1 MKKLLFEIGTEEL
14 PANYMPNILKD
25 LKALALKKLQ
35 DARVPFADVTV
46 MGTPRR
52 LAVLVSGVEETQ
64 ADSTEEFK
72 GPAVSIAYK
81 DGEPTKA
88 AQGFARGK
96 GVDVKDL
103 VVRDNYIYAV
113 KHIQGRATAELLP
126 NVLQEILTNI
136 PFPNHMRWADF
147 DFRFLRPIHWLVA
160 LFGTEVVPV
169 SITDINSDRYTM
181 GHRFLSNRKIE
192 IPVADA
198 YEKVLEDNYVIA
210 DQDKRREMIRQQI
223 TELAREE
230 GGEIEIAADLL
241 EEVNYLVEYP
251 TPLCGKFE
259 EKYLALP
266 EAAIITPMR
275 DHQRYFPV
283 RGKDGKLLN
292 KFIAV
297 RNGGKAFLEN
307 VTHGNERV
315 LRARLSD
322 AEFFFNEDRK
332 QKLEAYEEK
341 IKTVVFQEGLGNMYD
356 KSQRLMQLVEMIH
369 FGQQSRVPLD
379 DLKRAARLCKCDL
392 VTGMVTEFTE
402 LQGVMGREYARL
414 DGEKADICEGIF
426 EQYLP
431 RFAGDI
437 LPKTEIGQIL
447 SIADKVDNIVATFS
461 RGKAPTGSQ
470 DPFAL
475 RRQALGI
482 INILMD
488 SRKHM
493 DMAKLV
499 GASILLLKVPVEKI
513 KELGKQI
520 IDFIKLRFRNLLLEQ
535 KIRYDVIDAV
545 LADERNNDL
554 YDLYL
559 RAQALNEYVNGAKAA
574 DMIQAATR
582 VNNLSSKAETV
593 VPVNESLFKEEAE
606 KELYAV
612 VKKLDTEI
620 IPLTVRYDYAGAL
633 NILSEL
639 NAPVNKFFD
648 DVMVMDKDEAV
659 KNNRLSLLCLV
670 KDLVN
675 CVGDLSKLVM

>member
-14 PANYMPNILKD
+14 PANYI
-25 LKALALKKLQ
+25 
-35 DARVPFADVTV
+35 ADVTV
-46 MGTPRR
+46 LGTPRR

-72 GPAVSIAYK
+72 GPAVNIAFK

-103 VVRDNYIYAV
+103 VVKDNYIYAV

-126 NVLQEILTNI
+126 HVLQEILTNI

-160 LFGTEVVPV
+160 LFGTEIVPV
-169 SITDINSDRYTM
+169 SITDIQSDRYTM
-181 GHRFLSNRKIE
+181 GHRFLSNKKIE
-192 IPVADA
+192 IPVADD
-198 YEKVLEDNYVIA
+198 YEKILEENFVIA

-356 KSQRLMQLVEMIH
+356 KSQRLEKLSGEAC
-369 FGQQSRVPLD
+369 GD
-379 DLKRAARLCKCDL
+379 DSFRTAEPCAAGRSEARDQ
-392 VTGMVTEFTE
+392 TEQVRPGYRHGYGIYRTA
-402 LQGVMGREYARL
+402 GRH
-414 DGEKADICEGIF
+414 GPGIR
-426 EQYLP
+426 P
-431 RFAGDI
+431 SGRRKSGC
-437 LPKTEIGQIL
+437 
-447 SIADKVDNIVATFS
+447 
-461 RGKAPTGSQ
+461 
-470 DPFAL
+470 L
-475 RRQALGI
+475 RR
-482 INILMD
+482 
-488 SRKHM
+488 
-493 DMAKLV
+493 
-499 GASILLLKVPVEKI
+499 
-513 KELGKQI
+513 
-520 IDFIKLRFRNLLLEQ
+520 
-535 KIRYDVIDAV
+535 
-545 LADERNNDL
+545 
-554 YDLYL
+554 YL
-559 RAQALNEYVNGAKAA
+559 
-574 DMIQAATR
+574 
-582 VNNLSSKAETV
+582 
-593 VPVNESLFKEEAE
+593 
-606 KELYAV
+606 
-612 VKKLDTEI
+612 
-620 IPLTVRYDYAGAL
+620 
-633 NILSEL
+633 
-639 NAPVNKFFD
+639 
-648 DVMVMDKDEAV
+648 
-659 KNNRLSLLCLV
+659 
-670 KDLVN
+670 
-675 CVGDLSKLVM
+675 

>member
-1 MKKLLFEIGTEEL
+1 
-14 PANYMPNILKD
+14 
-25 LKALALKKLQ
+25 
-35 DARVPFADVTV
+35 
-46 MGTPRR
+46 
-52 LAVLVSGVEETQ
+52 
-64 ADSTEEFK
+64 
-72 GPAVSIAYK
+72 
-81 DGEPTKA
+81 
-88 AQGFARGK
+88 
-96 GVDVKDL
+96 
-103 VVRDNYIYAV
+103 
-113 KHIQGRATAELLP
+113 
-126 NVLQEILTNI
+126 
-136 PFPNHMRWADF
+136 
-147 DFRFLRPIHWLVA
+147 
-160 LFGTEVVPV
+160 
-169 SITDINSDRYTM
+169 
-181 GHRFLSNRKIE
+181 
-192 IPVADA
+192 
-198 YEKVLEDNYVIA
+198 
-210 DQDKRREMIRQQI
+210 
-223 TELAREE
+223 
-230 GGEIEIAADLL
+230 
-241 EEVNYLVEYP
+241 
-251 TPLCGKFE
+251 
-259 EKYLALP
+259 
-266 EAAIITPMR
+266 MR

-356 KSQRLMQLVEMIH
+356 KSQRLEKLVEMIH
-369 FGQQSRVPLD
+369 FGQQSRLPLA
-379 DLKRAARLCKCDL
+379 DLKRAAKLSKCDL

-414 DGEKADICEGIF
+414 DGEKADVCEGIF

-437 LPKTEIGQIL
+437 LPKTEIGRIL

-482 INILMD
+482 INILLD
-488 SRKHM
+488 SQKHM
-493 DMAKLV
+493 DMAKVV
-499 GASILLLKVPVEKI
+499 GASILLLKVPMEEV
-513 KELGKQI
+513 KELATQI
-520 IDFIKLRFRNLLLEQ
+520 IEFIRLRFRNLLLDQ

-545 LADERNNDL
+545 LAEERNNDL

-559 RAQALNEYVNGAKAA
+559 RAQALNEYVAGDKAA

-593 VPVNESLFKEEAE
+593 LPVNESLFKVEAE
-606 KELYAV
+606 KALYAV
-612 VKKLDTEI
+612 VRKLDTDM
-620 IPLTVRYDYAGAL
+620 IPLTVRFDYAKAL

-648 DVMVMDKDEAV
+648 DVMVMDKDEDV

>member
-25 LKALALKKLQ
+25 LKTLSLKKLQ

-46 MGTPRR
+46 LGTPRR

-72 GPAVSIAYK
+72 GPAVNIAFK

-103 VVRDNYIYAV
+103 VVKDNYIYAV
-113 KHIQGRATAELLP
+113 KHIQGRETAELLP
-126 NVLQEILTNI
+126 HVLQEILTNI

-160 LFGTEVVPV
+160 LFGTEIVPV
-169 SITDINSDRYTM
+169 SITDIRSDRYTM
-181 GHRFLSNRKIE
+181 GHRFLSNKKIE
-192 IPVADA
+192 IPVADD
-198 YEKVLEDNYVIA
+198 YEKILEENFVIA

-259 EKYLALP
+259 DKYLALP

-356 KSQRLMQLVEMIH
+356 KSQRLEKLVEMIH

-379 DLKRAARLCKCDL
+379 DLKRAARLSKCDL

-414 DGEKADICEGIF
+414 DGEKADVCEGIF

-437 LPKTEIGQIL
+437 LPKTEIGRIL

-482 INILMD
+482 INILLD
-488 SRKHM
+488 SQKHM
-493 DMAKLV
+493 DMAKVV
-499 GASILLLKVPVEKI
+499 GASILLLKVPMEDV
-513 KELGKQI
+513 KELATQI
-520 IDFIKLRFRNLLLEQ
+520 IEFIRLRFRNLLLDQ

-559 RAQALNEYVNGAKAA
+559 RAQALNEYVAGDKAA

-582 VNNLSSKAETV
+582 VNNLSSKAEV
-593 VPVNESLFKEEAE
+593 EVPINDGLFIEQAE
-606 KELYAV
+606 KDLYAV
-612 VKKLDTEI
+612 VKKLDTGM
-620 IPLTVRYDYAGAL
+620 IPLMVRCDYKGAL

-648 DVMVMDKDEAV
+648 DVMVMDKDEAI

-675 CVGDLSKLVM
+675 SVGDLSKLVM

>member
-25 LKALALKKLQ
+25 LKTLSLKKLQ

-46 MGTPRR
+46 LGTPRR

-72 GPAVSIAYK
+72 GPAVNIAFK

-103 VVRDNYIYAV
+103 VVKDNYIYAV
-113 KHIQGRATAELLP
+113 KHIQGRETAELLP
-126 NVLQEILTNI
+126 HVLQEILTNI

-160 LFGTEVVPV
+160 LFGTEIVPV
-169 SITDINSDRYTM
+169 SITDIQSDRYTM
-181 GHRFLSNRKIE
+181 GHRFLSNKKIE
-192 IPVADA
+192 IPVADD
-198 YEKVLEDNYVIA
+198 YEKILEENFVIA

-259 EKYLALP
+259 DKYLALP

-356 KSQRLMQLVEMIH
+356 KSQRLEKLVEMIH

-379 DLKRAARLCKCDL
+379 DLKRAARLSKCDL

-414 DGEKADICEGIF
+414 DGEKADVCEGIF

-437 LPKTEIGQIL
+437 LPKTEIGRIL

-482 INILMD
+482 INILLD
-488 SRKHM
+488 SQKHM
-493 DMAKLV
+493 DMAKVV
-499 GASILLLKVPVEKI
+499 GASILLLKVPMEDV
-513 KELGKQI
+513 KELATQI
-520 IDFIKLRFRNLLLEQ
+520 IEFIRLRFRNLLLDQ

-545 LADERNNDL
+545 LAEERNNDL

-559 RAQALNEYVNGAKAA
+559 RAQALNEYVAGDKAA

-582 VNNLSSKAETV
+582 VNNLSSKAEV
-593 VPVNESLFKEEAE
+593 EVPINDGLFIEQAE
-606 KELYAV
+606 KDLYAV
-612 VKKLDTEI
+612 VKKLDTGM
-620 IPLTVRYDYAGAL
+620 IPLMVRCDYKGAL

-648 DVMVMDKDEAV
+648 DVMVMDKDEAI

-675 CVGDLSKLVM
+675 SVGDLSKLVM

>member
-25 LKALALKKLQ
+25 LKELALKKLR
-35 DARVPFADVTV
+35 DARVPFTDVTV
-46 MGTPRR
+46 LGTPRR
-52 LAVLVSGVEETQ
+52 LAVLVDGVEETQ

-72 GPAVSIAYK
+72 GPAVNIAFK

-113 KHIQGRATAELLP
+113 KHTQGQPTAALLSH
-126 NVLQEILTNI
+126 VLQEILTNI

-147 DFRFLRPIHWLVA
+147 DFRFLRPLHWLVA
-160 LFGTEVVPV
+160 LFGSEIIPV
-169 SITDINSDRYTM
+169 SITDVTSDRFTM
-181 GHRFLSNRKIE
+181 GHRFLSNRKVE
-192 IPVADA
+192 IPAADD
-198 YEKVLEDNYVIA
+198 YEKVLEENFVIV

-230 GGEIEIAADLL
+230 GGEVEIAPDLL

-259 EKYLALP
+259 EKYLTLP

-332 QKLEAYEEK
+332 QKLADYEEK

-356 KSQRLMQLVEMIH
+356 KSQRLIQLVEMLH
-369 FGQQSRVPLD
+369 FGLQSRVPLD

-414 DGEKADICEGIF
+414 DGEKADVCEGIF
-426 EQYLP
+426 EHYLP
-431 RFAGDI
+431 RFAGDV
-437 LPKTEIGQIL
+437 LPQTEIGRIL
-447 SIADKVDNIVATFS
+447 GIADKVDNIVATFS

-482 INILMD
+482 INILLESKM
-488 SRKHM
+488 KM
-493 DMAKLV
+493 DMAKV
-499 GASILLLKVPVEKI
+499 TGAAILLLQVPMDKVKD
-513 KELGKQI
+513 LAKQI
-520 IDFIKLRFRNLLLEQ
+520 LDFIRLRFRNLLLDQ

-559 RAQALNEYVNGAKAA
+559 RAQALNEYVNGDKAA

-582 VNNLSSKAETV
+582 VNNLSSKAELDA
-593 VPVNESLFKEEAE
+593 PISEALFKEQAE
-606 KELYAV
+606 KDLYAV
-612 VKKLDTEI
+612 VQKLDKEI
-620 IPLTVRYDYAGAL
+620 IPLTVRCDYAGAL
-633 NILSEL
+633 DILSEL

-675 CVGDLSKLVM
+675 CVGDLSKIVM

>member
-25 LKALALKKLQ
+25 LKELARKKLQ
-35 DARVPFADVTV
+35 DARVPFTDVTV

-64 ADSTEEFK
+64 TDSVEEFK
-72 GPAVSIAYK
+72 GPAVNIAFK

-160 LFGTEVVPV
+160 LFGAEVIPV
-169 SITDINSDRYTM
+169 SVTDIHSDRYTM

-192 IPVADA
+192 IPVADD
-198 YEKVLEDNYVIA
+198 YEKILEENFVIV
-210 DQDKRREMIRQQI
+210 DHDKRREMIRQQI
-223 TELAREE
+223 TGLAREE

-259 EKYLALP
+259 EKYLVLP

-283 RGKDGKLLN
+283 RGKGCKLLN

-297 RNGGKAFLEN
+297 RNGGKAFLDN
-307 VTHGNERV
+307 VIHGNERV

-356 KSQRLMQLVEMIH
+356 KSQRLVKLVEMIH

-379 DLKRAARLCKCDL
+379 DLKRAAKLSKCDL

-402 LQGVMGREYARL
+402 LQGVMGREYALL

-437 LPKTEIGQIL
+437 LPKTELGQIL

-482 INILMD
+482 INILLE

-493 DMAKLV
+493 DMVKVV

-559 RAQALNEYVNGAKAA
+559 RAQALNEYVNGEKAA

>member
-14 PANYMPNILKD
+14 PANYI
-25 LKALALKKLQ
+25 
-35 DARVPFADVTV
+35 ADVTV
-46 MGTPRR
+46 LGTPRR

-72 GPAVSIAYK
+72 GPAVNIAFK

-103 VVRDNYIYAV
+103 VVKDNYIYAV

-126 NVLQEILTNI
+126 HVLQEILTNI

-160 LFGTEVVPV
+160 LFGTEIVPV
-169 SITDINSDRYTM
+169 SITDIQSDRYTM
-181 GHRFLSNRKIE
+181 GHRFLSNKKIE
-192 IPVADA
+192 IPVADD
-198 YEKVLEDNYVIA
+198 YEKILEENFVIA

-356 KSQRLMQLVEMIH
+356 KSQRLEKLVEMIH

-379 DLKRAARLCKCDL
+379 DLKRAARLSKCDL

-414 DGEKADICEGIF
+414 DGEKADVCEGIF

-437 LPKTEIGQIL
+437 LPKTEIGRIL

-482 INILMD
+482 INILLD
-488 SRKHM
+488 SQKHM
-493 DMAKLV
+493 DMAKVV
-499 GASILLLKVPVEKI
+499 GASILLLKVPMEDV
-513 KELGKQI
+513 KELATQI
-520 IDFIKLRFRNLLLEQ
+520 IEFIRLRFRNLLLEQ

-559 RAQALNEYVNGAKAA
+559 RAQALNEYVAGDKAA

-593 VPVNESLFKEEAE
+593 LPVNESLFKVEAE
-606 KELYAV
+606 KALYAV
-612 VKKLDTEI
+612 VRKLDTDM
-620 IPLTVRYDYAGAL
+620 IPLTVRCDYAKAL

-648 DVMVMDKDEAV
+648 DVMVMDKDEDV

-675 CVGDLSKLVM
+675 CVEFIWQYAYEEILYVKNTNT

>member
-46 MGTPRR
+46 LGTPRR
-52 LAVLVSGVEETQ
+52 LAVLVSGVQEPQ
-64 ADSTEEFK
+64 ADSTEEYK
-72 GPAVSIAYK
+72 GPAVNIAFK

-103 VVRDNYIYAV
+103 VVKDNYIYAV

-126 NVLQEILTNI
+126 HVLQEILTNI

-160 LFGTEVVPV
+160 LFGTEIVPV
-169 SITDINSDRYTM
+169 SITDIQSDRYTM
-181 GHRFLSNRKIE
+181 GHRFLSNKKIE
-192 IPVADA
+192 IPVADD
-198 YEKVLEDNYVIA
+198 YEKILEENFVIA

-251 TPLCGKFE
+251 TPLCGQFE

-356 KSQRLMQLVEMIH
+356 KSQRLEKLVEMIH

-379 DLKRAARLCKCDL
+379 DLKRAARLSKCDL

-414 DGEKADICEGIF
+414 DGEKADVCEGIF

-437 LPKTEIGQIL
+437 LPKTEIGRIL

-482 INILMD
+482 INILLD
-488 SRKHM
+488 SQKHM
-493 DMAKLV
+493 DMAKVV
-499 GASILLLKVPVEKI
+499 GASILLLKVPMEDV
-513 KELGKQI
+513 KELATQI
-520 IDFIKLRFRNLLLEQ
+520 IEFIRLRFRNLLLEQ

-559 RAQALNEYVNGAKAA
+559 RAQALNEYVAGDKAA

-593 VPVNESLFKEEAE
+593 LPVNESLFKVEAE
-606 KELYAV
+606 KALYAV
-612 VKKLDTEI
+612 VRKLDTDM
-620 IPLTVRYDYAGAL
+620 IPLTVRCDYAGAL

>member
-25 LKALALKKLQ
+25 LKTLALKKLQ

-46 MGTPRR
+46 LGTPRR

-72 GPAVSIAYK
+72 GPAVNIAFK

-103 VVRDNYIYAV
+103 VVKDNYIYAV

-126 NVLQEILTNI
+126 HVLQEILTNI

-160 LFGTEVVPV
+160 LFGTEIVPV
-169 SITDINSDRYTM
+169 SITDIQSDRYTM
-181 GHRFLSNRKIE
+181 GHRFLSNKKIE
-192 IPVADA
+192 IPVADD
-198 YEKVLEDNYVIA
+198 YEKILEENFVIA

-356 KSQRLMQLVEMIH
+356 KSQRLEKLVEMIH

-379 DLKRAARLCKCDL
+379 DLKRAARLSKCDL

-414 DGEKADICEGIF
+414 DGEKADVCEGIF

-437 LPKTEIGQIL
+437 LPKTEIGRIL

-482 INILMD
+482 INILLD
-488 SRKHM
+488 SQKHM
-493 DMAKLV
+493 DMAKVV
-499 GASILLLKVPVEKI
+499 GASILLLKVPMEDV
-513 KELGKQI
+513 KELATQI
-520 IDFIKLRFRNLLLEQ
+520 IEFIRLRFRNLLLEQ

-545 LADERNNDL
+545 LAEERNNDL

-559 RAQALNEYVNGAKAA
+559 RAQALNEYVAGDKAA

-593 VPVNESLFKEEAE
+593 LPVNESLFKVEAE
-606 KELYAV
+606 KALYAV
-612 VKKLDTEI
+612 VRKLDTDM
-620 IPLTVRYDYAGAL
+620 IPLTVRCDYAKAL

>member
-1 MKKLLFEIGTEEL
+1 MKELLFEIGTEEL

-72 GPAVSIAYK
+72 GPALNIAYK

-113 KHIQGRATAELLP
+113 KHIQGRSTAELLP

-160 LFGTEVVPV
+160 LFGTGVIPV
-169 SITDINSDRYTM
+169 SVTDINSDRYTM

-192 IPVADA
+192 IPVADD
-198 YEKVLEDNYVIA
+198 YEKILEDNFVIA
-210 DQDKRREMIRQQI
+210 DQDKRREMIRRQI

-259 EKYLALP
+259 DKYLALP

-307 VTHGNERV
+307 VAHGNERV

-356 KSQRLMQLVEMIH
+356 KSRRLMQLVEMIH
-369 FGQQSRVPLD
+369 FGLQSRVSLD

-414 DGEKADICEGIF
+414 DGEKPDICEGIF

-482 INILMD
+482 INILLD
-488 SRKHM
+488 SSKHM
-493 DMAKLV
+493 DMAKIV
-499 GASILLLKVPVEKI
+499 GASILLLKVPVEKV
-513 KELGKQI
+513 KELGTQI
-520 IDFIKLRFRNLLLEQ
+520 IEFVKLRFRNLLLEQ
-535 KIRYDVIDAV
+535 KVRYDVIDAV

-559 RAQALNEYVNGAKAA
+559 RVQALNEYVKGEKAA
-574 DMIQAATR
+574 EMIQAATR
-582 VNNLSSKAETV
+582 VNNLSSKAEAV

-606 KELYAV
+606 KALYAV

>member
-1 MKKLLFEIGTEEL
+1 MKRLLFEIGTEEL

-25 LKALALKKLQ
+25 LKELALKKLQ

-46 MGTPRR
+46 LGTPRR
-52 LAVLVSGVEETQ
+52 LAVLVGGVEETQ

-72 GPAVSIAYK
+72 GPAVNIAFK

-103 VVRDNYIYAV
+103 IVKDNYIYAI
-113 KHIQGRATAELLP
+113 KHTQGQPTAVLLP
-126 NVLQEILTNI
+126 HVLQEILTNI

-160 LFGTEVVPV
+160 LFGSEVIPV
-169 SITDINSDRYTM
+169 AITDINSDRFTM
-181 GHRFLSNRKIE
+181 GHRFLSNKQVE
-192 IPVADA
+192 IPSADD
-198 YEKVLEDNYVIA
+198 YEKLLEENFVIV
-210 DQDKRREMIRQQI
+210 DQDKRREMIRKEI
-223 TELAREE
+223 TELAAAE
-230 GGEIEIAADLL
+230 GGEIEIAPDLL

-307 VTHGNERV
+307 VAHGNERV

-332 QKLEAYEEK
+332 QKLEGYEEK

-356 KSQRLMQLVEMIH
+356 KSQRLIQLVEMLH
-369 FGQQSRVPLD
+369 FSLQSRVSLD

-414 DGEKADICEGIF
+414 DGEKEDICEGIF
-426 EQYLP
+426 EHYLP

-437 LPKTEIGQIL
+437 LPSTEIGRIL
-447 SIADKVDNIVATFS
+447 GIADKVDNIVATFS

-482 INILMD
+482 INILLEGKMNL
-488 SRKHM
+488 
-493 DMAKLV
+493 DMAKVV
-499 GASILLLKVPVEKI
+499 GAAILLLKVPVENA
-513 KELGKQI
+513 KELGIQI
-520 IDFIKLRFRNLLLEQ
+520 LDFIKLRFRNLMLEQ

-559 RAQALNEYVNGAKAA
+559 RAQALNAYVNGEKAA

-582 VNNLSSKAETV
+582 VNNLSSKAETE
-593 VPVNESLFKEEAE
+593 VPINDGLFTEQAE
-606 KELYAV
+606 KDLYAV
-612 VKKLDTEI
+612 VQKLDKEI
-620 IPLTVRYDYAGAL
+620 IPLIVRCDYAGAL
-633 NILSEL
+633 DILSEL

-659 KNNRLSLLCLV
+659 KNNRLSLLCIV

-675 CVGDLSKLVM
+675 CVGDLSKIVM

>member
-1 MKKLLFEIGTEEL
+1 
-14 PANYMPNILKD
+14 
-25 LKALALKKLQ
+25 
-35 DARVPFADVTV
+35 
-46 MGTPRR
+46 
-52 LAVLVSGVEETQ
+52 
-64 ADSTEEFK
+64 
-72 GPAVSIAYK
+72 
-81 DGEPTKA
+81 
-88 AQGFARGK
+88 
-96 GVDVKDL
+96 
-103 VVRDNYIYAV
+103 
-113 KHIQGRATAELLP
+113 
-126 NVLQEILTNI
+126 
-136 PFPNHMRWADF
+136 
-147 DFRFLRPIHWLVA
+147 
-160 LFGTEVVPV
+160 
-169 SITDINSDRYTM
+169 M
-181 GHRFLSNRKIE
+181 GHRFLSNKKIE
-192 IPVADA
+192 IPVADD
-198 YEKVLEDNYVIA
+198 YEKILEENFVIA

-356 KSQRLMQLVEMIH
+356 KSQRLEKLVEMIH
-369 FGQQSRVPLD
+369 FGQQSRLPLA
-379 DLKRAARLCKCDL
+379 DLKRAAKLSKCDL

-414 DGEKADICEGIF
+414 DGEKADVCEGIF

-437 LPKTEIGQIL
+437 LPKTEIGRIL

-482 INILMD
+482 INILLD
-488 SRKHM
+488 SQKHM
-493 DMAKLV
+493 DMAKVV
-499 GASILLLKVPVEKI
+499 GASILLLKVPMEEV
-513 KELGKQI
+513 KELATQI
-520 IDFIKLRFRNLLLEQ
+520 IEFIRLRFRNLRE
-535 KIRYDVIDAV
+535 RAGNADHRVYPAAV
-545 LADERNNDL
+545 P
-554 YDLYL
+554 
-559 RAQALNEYVNGAKAA
+559 QSAA
-574 DMIQAATR
+574 GTED
-582 VNNLSSKAETV
+582 
-593 VPVNESLFKEEAE
+593 PV
-606 KELYAV
+606 
-612 VKKLDTEI
+612 
-620 IPLTVRYDYAGAL
+620 
-633 NILSEL
+633 
-639 NAPVNKFFD
+639 
-648 DVMVMDKDEAV
+648 
-659 KNNRLSLLCLV
+659 
-670 KDLVN
+670 
-675 CVGDLSKLVM
+675 

>member
-1 MKKLLFEIGTEEL
+1 
-14 PANYMPNILKD
+14 
-25 LKALALKKLQ
+25 
-35 DARVPFADVTV
+35 
-46 MGTPRR
+46 
-52 LAVLVSGVEETQ
+52 
-64 ADSTEEFK
+64 
-72 GPAVSIAYK
+72 
-81 DGEPTKA
+81 
-88 AQGFARGK
+88 
-96 GVDVKDL
+96 
-103 VVRDNYIYAV
+103 
-113 KHIQGRATAELLP
+113 
-126 NVLQEILTNI
+126 
-136 PFPNHMRWADF
+136 
-147 DFRFLRPIHWLVA
+147 
-160 LFGTEVVPV
+160 
-169 SITDINSDRYTM
+169 
-181 GHRFLSNRKIE
+181 
-192 IPVADA
+192 
-198 YEKVLEDNYVIA
+198 
-210 DQDKRREMIRQQI
+210 MIRQQI

-356 KSQRLMQLVEMIH
+356 KSQRLEQLVEMIH
-369 FGQQSRVPLD
+369 FGQQSRVPLA
-379 DLKRAARLCKCDL
+379 DLKRAAKLSKCDL

-414 DGEKADICEGIF
+414 DGEKADVCEGIF

-437 LPKTEIGQIL
+437 LPKTEIGRIL

-482 INILMD
+482 INILLD
-488 SRKHM
+488 SQKHM
-493 DMAKLV
+493 DMAKVV
-499 GASILLLKVPVEKI
+499 GASILLLKVPMEKV
-513 KELGKQI
+513 KELGTQI
-520 IDFIKLRFRNLLLEQ
+520 IEFIRLRFRNLLLEQ

-559 RAQALNEYVNGAKAA
+559 RAQALNEYVNSDKAA

-593 VPVNESLFKEEAE
+593 LPVNESLFKVEAE

-612 VKKLDTEI
+612 VRKLDTDM
-620 IPLTVRYDYAGAL
+620 IPLTVRCDYTGAL

>member
-25 LKALALKKLQ
+25 LKTLSLKKLQ

-46 MGTPRR
+46 LGTPRR

-72 GPAVSIAYK
+72 GPAVNIAFK

-96 GVDVKDL
+96 GVDVKEL
-103 VVRDNYIYAV
+103 VVKDNYIYAV

-126 NVLQEILTNI
+126 HVLQEILTNI

-160 LFGTEVVPV
+160 LFGREIVPV
-169 SITDINSDRYTM
+169 SITDIQSDRYTM
-181 GHRFLSNRKIE
+181 GHRFLSNKKIE
-192 IPVADA
+192 IPVADD
-198 YEKVLEDNYVIA
+198 YEKILEENFVIA

-259 EKYLALP
+259 DKYLALP

-356 KSQRLMQLVEMIH
+356 KSQRLEKLVEMIH
-369 FGQQSRVPLD
+369 FGQQSRVPLE
-379 DLKRAARLCKCDL
+379 DLKRAARLGKCDL

-414 DGEKADICEGIF
+414 DGEKADVCEGIF

-437 LPKTEIGQIL
+437 LPKTEIGRIL

-482 INILMD
+482 INILLD
-488 SRKHM
+488 SQKHM
-493 DMAKLV
+493 DMAKVV
-499 GASILLLKVPVEKI
+499 GASILLLKVPMEDV
-513 KELGKQI
+513 KELATQI
-520 IDFIKLRFRNLLLEQ
+520 IEFIRLRFRNLLLDQ

-545 LADERNNDL
+545 LAEERNNDL

-559 RAQALNEYVNGAKAA
+559 RAQALNEYVAGDKAA

-582 VNNLSSKAETV
+582 VNNLSSKAEV
-593 VPVNESLFKEEAE
+593 EVPINDGLFIEQAE
-606 KELYAV
+606 KDLYAV
-612 VKKLDTEI
+612 VKKLDTEM
-620 IPLTVRYDYAGAL
+620 IPLTVRCDYKGAL

-648 DVMVMDKDEAV
+648 DVMVMDKDEAI

-675 CVGDLSKLVM
+675 SVGDLSKLVM

>member
-25 LKALALKKLQ
+25 LKTLSLKKLQ

-46 MGTPRR
+46 LGTPRR

-72 GPAVSIAYK
+72 GPAVNIAFK

-103 VVRDNYIYAV
+103 VVKDNYIYAV

-126 NVLQEILTNI
+126 HVLQEILTNI

-147 DFRFLRPIHWLVA
+147 DFRFLRPIRWLVA

-169 SITDINSDRYTM
+169 SITDIRSDRYTM
-181 GHRFLSNRKIE
+181 GHRFLSNKQIE
-192 IPVADA
+192 IPVADD
-198 YEKVLEDNYVIA
+198 YVKILEENFVIA

-259 EKYLALP
+259 DKYLALP

-356 KSQRLMQLVEMIH
+356 KSQRLEKLVEMIH
-369 FGQQSRVPLD
+369 FGQQSRVPLA
-379 DLKRAARLCKCDL
+379 DLKRAAKLSKCDL

-414 DGEKADICEGIF
+414 DGEKADVCEGIF

-437 LPKTEIGQIL
+437 LPKTEIGRIL

-482 INILMD
+482 INILLD
-488 SRKHM
+488 SQKHM
-493 DMAKLV
+493 DMAKVV
-499 GASILLLKVPVEKI
+499 GASILLLKVPMEEV
-513 KELGKQI
+513 KELATQI
-520 IDFIKLRFRNLLLEQ
+520 IEFIRLRFRNLLLDQ

-545 LADERNNDL
+545 LAEERNNDL

-559 RAQALNEYVNGAKAA
+559 RAQALNEYVAGDKAA

-582 VNNLSSKAETV
+582 VNNLSSKAEV
-593 VPVNESLFKEEAE
+593 EVPINDGLFTEQAE
-606 KELYAV
+606 KDLYAV
-612 VKKLDTEI
+612 VKKLDTEM
-620 IPLTVRYDYAGAL
+620 IPLTVRCDYKGAL

-648 DVMVMDKDEAV
+648 DVMVMDKDEAI

>member
-25 LKALALKKLQ
+25 LKTLSLKKLQ

-46 MGTPRR
+46 LGTPRR
-52 LAVLVSGVEETQ
+52 LAVLVSGVQETQ
-64 ADSTEEFK
+64 ADSTEEYK
-72 GPAVSIAYK
+72 GPAVNIAFK

-103 VVRDNYIYAV
+103 VVKDNYIYAV

-126 NVLQEILTNI
+126 HVLQEILTNI

-160 LFGTEVVPV
+160 LFGTEIVPV
-169 SITDINSDRYTM
+169 SITDIQSDRYTM
-181 GHRFLSNRKIE
+181 GHRFLSNKKIE
-192 IPVADA
+192 IPVADD
-198 YEKVLEDNYVIA
+198 YEKILEENFVIA

-259 EKYLALP
+259 DKYLALP

-356 KSQRLMQLVEMIH
+356 KSQRLEKLVEMIH

-379 DLKRAARLCKCDL
+379 DLKRAARLSKCDL

-414 DGEKADICEGIF
+414 DGEKADVCEGIF

-437 LPKTEIGQIL
+437 LPKTEIGRIL

-482 INILMD
+482 INILLD
-488 SRKHM
+488 SQKHM
-493 DMAKLV
+493 DMAKVV
-499 GASILLLKVPVEKI
+499 GASILLLKVPMEDV
-513 KELGKQI
+513 KELATQI
-520 IDFIKLRFRNLLLEQ
+520 IEFIRLRFRNLLLDQ

-545 LADERNNDL
+545 LAEERNNDL

-559 RAQALNEYVNGAKAA
+559 RAQALNEYVAGDKAA

-582 VNNLSSKAETV
+582 VNNLSSKAEV
-593 VPVNESLFKEEAE
+593 EVPVNDGLFIEQAE
-606 KELYAV
+606 KDLYAV
-612 VKKLDTEI
+612 VKKLDTEM
-620 IPLTVRYDYAGAL
+620 IPLTVRCDYKGAL

-648 DVMVMDKDEAV
+648 DVMVMDKDEAI

>member
-25 LKALALKKLQ
+25 LKNLSLKKLQ

-46 MGTPRR
+46 LGTPRR

-72 GPAVSIAYK
+72 GPAVNIAFK

-103 VVRDNYIYAV
+103 VVKDNYIYAV

-126 NVLQEILTNI
+126 HVLQEILTNI

-147 DFRFLRPIHWLVA
+147 DFRFLRPIRWLVA

-169 SITDINSDRYTM
+169 SVTDIQSDRYTM
-181 GHRFLSNRKIE
+181 GHRFLSNKQIE
-192 IPVADA
+192 IPVADD
-198 YEKVLEDNYVIA
+198 YEKILEENFVIA

-356 KSQRLMQLVEMIH
+356 KSQRMEQLVEMIH
-369 FGQQSRVPLD
+369 FGQQSRVPLA
-379 DLKRAARLCKCDL
+379 DLKRAAKLSKCDL

-414 DGEKADICEGIF
+414 DGEKADVCEGIF

-437 LPKTEIGQIL
+437 LPKTEIGRIL

-482 INILMD
+482 INILLD
-488 SRKHM
+488 SQKHM
-493 DMAKLV
+493 DMAKVV
-499 GASILLLKVPVEKI
+499 GASILLLKVPMEKV
-513 KELGKQI
+513 KELGTQI
-520 IDFIKLRFRNLLLEQ
+520 IEFIRLRFRNLLLEQ

-559 RAQALNEYVNGAKAA
+559 RAQALNEYVNSDKAA

-593 VPVNESLFKEEAE
+593 LPVNESLFKVEAE

-612 VKKLDTEI
+612 VRKLDTDM
-620 IPLTVRYDYAGAL
+620 IPLTVRCDYTGAL

>member
-25 LKALALKKLQ
+25 LKTLSLKKLQ

-46 MGTPRR
+46 LGTPRR

-72 GPAVSIAYK
+72 GPAVNIAFK

-103 VVRDNYIYAV
+103 VVKDNYIYAV
-113 KHIQGRATAELLP
+113 KHIQGRETAELLP
-126 NVLQEILTNI
+126 HVLQEILTNI

-160 LFGTEVVPV
+160 LFGTEIVPV
-169 SITDINSDRYTM
+169 SITDIQSDRYTM
-181 GHRFLSNRKIE
+181 GHRFLSNKKIE
-192 IPVADA
+192 IPVADD
-198 YEKVLEDNYVIA
+198 YEKILEENFVIA

-259 EKYLALP
+259 DKYLALP

-356 KSQRLMQLVEMIH
+356 KSQRLEKLVEMIH

-379 DLKRAARLCKCDL
+379 DLKRAARLSKCDL

-414 DGEKADICEGIF
+414 DGEKADVCEGIF

-437 LPKTEIGQIL
+437 LPKTEIGRIL

-482 INILMD
+482 INILLD
-488 SRKHM
+488 SQKHM
-493 DMAKLV
+493 DMAKVV
-499 GASILLLKVPVEKI
+499 GASILLLKVPMEDV
-513 KELGKQI
+513 KELATQI
-520 IDFIKLRFRNLLLEQ
+520 IEFIRLRFRNLLLEQ

-559 RAQALNEYVNGAKAA
+559 RAQALNEYVAGDKAA

-593 VPVNESLFKEEAE
+593 LPVNESLFKVEAE
-606 KELYAV
+606 KALYAV
-612 VKKLDTEI
+612 VRKLDTDM
-620 IPLTVRYDYAGAL
+620 IPLTVRCDYAKAL

-648 DVMVMDKDEAV
+648 DVMVMDKDEDV

>member
-113 KHIQGRATAELLP
+113 KHIQGRATSELLP
-126 NVLQEILTNI
+126 HVLREILTNI

-192 IPVADA
+192 IPMADD
-198 YEKVLEDNYVIA
+198 YVRILEDNFVIA

-332 QKLEAYEEK
+332 QKLEAYEER

-414 DGEKADICEGIF
+414 DGEKPDICEGIF

-482 INILMD
+482 INILLD

-493 DMAKLV
+493 DMAKVV
-499 GASILLLKVPVEKI
+499 GASILLLKVPMEKI
-513 KELGKQI
+513 KELGTQI

-535 KIRYDVIDAV
+535 KVRYDVIDAV

-559 RAQALNEYVNGAKAA
+559 RAQALNEYVNGEKAA

-593 VPVNESLFKEEAE
+593 VPVKESLFKEKAE

-648 DVMVMDKDEAV
+648 DVMVMDKEEAV

>member
-1 MKKLLFEIGTEEL
+1 M
-14 PANYMPNILKD
+14 
-25 LKALALKKLQ
+25 
-35 DARVPFADVTV
+35 
-46 MGTPRR
+46 
-52 LAVLVSGVEETQ
+52 LVSGVEETQ

-72 GPAVSIAYK
+72 GPAVNIAFK

-103 VVRDNYIYAV
+103 VVKDNYIYAV

-126 NVLQEILTNI
+126 HVLQEILTNI

-160 LFGTEVVPV
+160 LFGTEIVPV
-169 SITDINSDRYTM
+169 SITDIQSDRYTM
-181 GHRFLSNRKIE
+181 GHRFLSNKKIE
-192 IPVADA
+192 IPVADD
-198 YEKVLEDNYVIA
+198 YEKILEENFVIA

-251 TPLCGKFE
+251 TPLCGQFE

-356 KSQRLMQLVEMIH
+356 KSQRLEKLVEMIH

-379 DLKRAARLCKCDL
+379 DLKRAARLSKCDL

-414 DGEKADICEGIF
+414 DGEKADVCEGIF

-437 LPKTEIGQIL
+437 LPKTEIGRIL

-482 INILMD
+482 INILLD
-488 SRKHM
+488 SQKHM
-493 DMAKLV
+493 DMAKVV
-499 GASILLLKVPVEKI
+499 GASILLLKVPMEDV
-513 KELGKQI
+513 KELATQI
-520 IDFIKLRFRNLLLEQ
+520 IEFIRLRFRNLLLEQ

-559 RAQALNEYVNGAKAA
+559 RAQALNEYVAGDKAA

-593 VPVNESLFKEEAE
+593 LPVNESLFKVEAE
-606 KELYAV
+606 KALYAV
-612 VKKLDTEI
+612 VRKLDTDM
-620 IPLTVRYDYAGAL
+620 IPLTVRCDYAKAL

-648 DVMVMDKDEAV
+648 DVMVMDKDEDV

>member
-1 MKKLLFEIGTEEL
+1 MAQNSSESYSGRSGIKFRLPRLGCFTLFLLVFFYVCISLVFLKRTAFPPRIDCKTPDEHITVYDPCHVLRDDDRDALTKL
-14 PANYMPNILKD
+14 A
-25 LKALALKKLQ
+25 
-35 DARVPFADVTV
+35 
-46 MGTPRR
+46 
-52 LAVLVSGVEETQ
+52 
-64 ADSTEEFK
+64 
-72 GPAVSIAYK
+72 
-81 DGEPTKA
+81 GE
-88 AQGFARGK
+88 
-96 GVDVKDL
+96 
-103 VVRDNYIYAV
+103 
-113 KHIQGRATAELLP
+113 
-126 NVLQEILTNI
+126 
-136 PFPNHMRWADF
+136 
-147 DFRFLRPIHWLVA
+147 
-160 LFGTEVVPV
+160 
-169 SITDINSDRYTM
+169 
-181 GHRFLSNRKIE
+181 
-192 IPVADA
+192 VADA
-198 YEKVLEDNYVIA
+198 GDCDVALLFVNEEYASFQRLFDAVLRDWATPKGVLLMYGLNDTRLIMGL
-210 DQDKRREMIRQQI
+210 K
-223 TELAREE
+223 
-230 GGEIEIAADLL
+230 GGEWR
-241 EEVNYLVEYP
+241 
-251 TPLCGKFE
+251 
-259 EKYLALP
+259 LAGHD
-266 EAAIITPMR
+266 E
-275 DHQRYFPV
+275 DS
-283 RGKDGKLLN
+283 
-292 KFIAV
+292 
-297 RNGGKAFLEN
+297 
-307 VTHGNERV
+307 
-315 LRARLSD
+315 LRKSLS
-322 AEFFFNEDRK
+322 K
-332 QKLEAYEEK
+332 HIYESRAGSAK
-341 IKTVVFQEGLGNMYD
+341 IL
-356 KSQRLMQLVEMIH
+356 
-369 FGQQSRVPLD
+369 LD
-379 DLKRAARLCKCDL
+379 DLKRSARLCKCDL

-437 LPKTEIGQIL
+437 LPKTETGQIL

-482 INILMD
+482 INILLD

-499 GASILLLKVPVEKI
+499 GASILLLKVPVEKV
-513 KELGKQI
+513 KELAKQI
-520 IDFIKLRFRNLLLEQ
+520 LDFIKLRFRNLLLEQ

-593 VPVNESLFKEEAE
+593 VPVNASLFKEEAE
-606 KELYAV
+606 KDLYAV

-620 IPLTVRYDYAGAL
+620 IPLTVRYDYPGAL

>member
-25 LKALALKKLQ
+25 LKNLSLKKLQ

-46 MGTPRR
+46 LGTPRR

-72 GPAVSIAYK
+72 GPAMNIAFK

-103 VVRDNYIYAV
+103 VVKDNYIYAV

-126 NVLQEILTNI
+126 HVLQEILTNI

-147 DFRFLRPIHWLVA
+147 DFRFLRPIRWLVA

-169 SITDINSDRYTM
+169 SVTDIQSDRYTM
-181 GHRFLSNRKIE
+181 GHRFLSNKQIE
-192 IPVADA
+192 IPVADD
-198 YEKVLEDNYVIA
+198 YEKILEENFVIA
-210 DQDKRREMIRQQI
+210 NQDKRREMIRQQI

-259 EKYLALP
+259 DKYLALP

-356 KSQRLMQLVEMIH
+356 KGQRLEKLVEMIH

-414 DGEKADICEGIF
+414 DGEKEGICEGIF
-426 EQYLP
+426 EHYLP
-431 RFAGDI
+431 RFAGDV
-437 LPKTEIGQIL
+437 LPKTEIGRIL
-447 SIADKVDNIVATFS
+447 GIADKVDNIVATFS

-482 INILMD
+482 INILLESKMNI
-488 SRKHM
+488 
-493 DMAKLV
+493 DMAKVV
-499 GASILLLKVPVEKI
+499 GASILLLKVPMENV
-513 KELGKQI
+513 KELAKQI
-520 IDFIKLRFRNLLLEQ
+520 LDFIKLRFRNLMLDQ

-545 LADERNNDL
+545 LTEERNNNL

-559 RAQALNEYVNGAKAA
+559 RAQALNEYVAGDEAA
-574 DMIQAATR
+574 DVIQAATR
-582 VNNLSSKAETV
+582 VNNLSSKAEAE
-593 VPVNESLFKEEAE
+593 VPINDGLFNEQAE
-606 KELYAV
+606 KDLYAV
-612 VKKLDTEI
+612 VKKLDTGM
-620 IPLTVRYDYAGAL
+620 IPLIVRCDYKGAL

-648 DVMVMDKDEAV
+648 DVMVMDKDEAI

-675 CVGDLSKLVM
+675 SVGDLSKLVM

>member
-25 LKALALKKLQ
+25 LKTLSLKKLQ

-46 MGTPRR
+46 LGTPRR

-72 GPAVSIAYK
+72 GPAVNIAFK

-96 GVDVKDL
+96 GIDVKDL
-103 VVRDNYIYAV
+103 VVKDNYIYAV
-113 KHIQGRATAELLP
+113 KHIQGRETAELLP
-126 NVLQEILTNI
+126 HVLQEILTNI

-169 SITDINSDRYTM
+169 SITDIRSDRYTM
-181 GHRFLSNRKIE
+181 GHRFLSNKKIE
-192 IPVADA
+192 IPVADD
-198 YEKVLEDNYVIA
+198 YEKILEENFVIA

-259 EKYLALP
+259 DKYLALP

-356 KSQRLMQLVEMIH
+356 KSRRLEKLVEMIH

-379 DLKRAARLCKCDL
+379 DLKRAARLSKCDL

-414 DGEKADICEGIF
+414 DGEKADVCEGIF

-437 LPKTEIGQIL
+437 LPKTEIGRIL

-482 INILMD
+482 INILLD
-488 SRKHM
+488 SQKHM
-493 DMAKLV
+493 DMAKVV
-499 GASILLLKVPVEKI
+499 GASILLLKVPMEDV
-513 KELGKQI
+513 KELATQI
-520 IDFIKLRFRNLLLEQ
+520 IEFIRLRFRNLLLDQ

-559 RAQALNEYVNGAKAA
+559 RAQALNEYVAGDKAA

-582 VNNLSSKAETV
+582 VNNLSSKAEV
-593 VPVNESLFKEEAE
+593 EVPINDGLFIEQAE
-606 KELYAV
+606 KDLYAV
-612 VKKLDTEI
+612 VKKLDTGM
-620 IPLTVRYDYAGAL
+620 IPLMVRCDYKGAL

-648 DVMVMDKDEAV
+648 DVMVMDKDEAI

-675 CVGDLSKLVM
+675 SVGDLSKLVM

>member
-25 LKALALKKLQ
+25 LKTLALKKLQ

-46 MGTPRR
+46 LGTPRR
-52 LAVLVSGVEETQ
+52 LAVLVSGVQETQ
-64 ADSTEEFK
+64 ADSTEEYK
-72 GPAVSIAYK
+72 GPAVNIAFK

-103 VVRDNYIYAV
+103 VVKDNYIYAV

-126 NVLQEILTNI
+126 HVLQEILTNI

-160 LFGTEVVPV
+160 LFGREIVPV
-169 SITDINSDRYTM
+169 SITDIQSDRYTM
-181 GHRFLSNRKIE
+181 GHRFLSNKKIE
-192 IPVADA
+192 IPVADD
-198 YEKVLEDNYVIA
+198 YEKILEENFVIA

-356 KSQRLMQLVEMIH
+356 KSQRLEKLVEMIH

-379 DLKRAARLCKCDL
+379 DLKRAARLSKCDL
-392 VTGMVTEFTE
+392 VTGMTAGRHGP
-402 LQGVMGREYARL
+402 GVRPSGRRKS
-414 DGEKADICEGIF
+414 GC
-426 EQYLP
+426 
-431 RFAGDI
+431 
-437 LPKTEIGQIL
+437 
-447 SIADKVDNIVATFS
+447 
-461 RGKAPTGSQ
+461 
-470 DPFAL
+470 L
-475 RRQALGI
+475 RR
-482 INILMD
+482 
-488 SRKHM
+488 
-493 DMAKLV
+493 
-499 GASILLLKVPVEKI
+499 
-513 KELGKQI
+513 
-520 IDFIKLRFRNLLLEQ
+520 
-535 KIRYDVIDAV
+535 
-545 LADERNNDL
+545 
-554 YDLYL
+554 YL
-559 RAQALNEYVNGAKAA
+559 
-574 DMIQAATR
+574 
-582 VNNLSSKAETV
+582 
-593 VPVNESLFKEEAE
+593 
-606 KELYAV
+606 
-612 VKKLDTEI
+612 
-620 IPLTVRYDYAGAL
+620 
-633 NILSEL
+633 
-639 NAPVNKFFD
+639 
-648 DVMVMDKDEAV
+648 
-659 KNNRLSLLCLV
+659 
-670 KDLVN
+670 
-675 CVGDLSKLVM
+675 

>member
-46 MGTPRR
+46 LGTPRR
-52 LAVLVSGVEETQ
+52 LAVLVSGVQETQ
-64 ADSTEEFK
+64 ADSTEEYK
-72 GPAVSIAYK
+72 GPAVNIAFK

-103 VVRDNYIYAV
+103 VVKDNYIYAV

-126 NVLQEILTNI
+126 HVLQEILTNI

-160 LFGTEVVPV
+160 LFGREIVPV
-169 SITDINSDRYTM
+169 SITDIQSDRYTM
-181 GHRFLSNRKIE
+181 GHRFLSNKKIE
-192 IPVADA
+192 IPVADD
-198 YEKVLEDNYVIA
+198 YEKILEENFVIA

-356 KSQRLMQLVEMIH
+356 KSQRLEKLVEMIH
-369 FGQQSRVPLD
+369 FGQQSRLPLA
-379 DLKRAARLCKCDL
+379 DLKRAAKLSKCDL

-414 DGEKADICEGIF
+414 DGEKADVCEGIF

-437 LPKTEIGQIL
+437 LPKTEIGRIL

-482 INILMD
+482 INILLD
-488 SRKHM
+488 SQKHM
-493 DMAKLV
+493 DMAKVV
-499 GASILLLKVPVEKI
+499 GASILLLKVPMEEV
-513 KELGKQI
+513 KELATQI
-520 IDFIKLRFRNLLLEQ
+520 IEFIRLRFRNLLLEQ

-559 RAQALNEYVNGAKAA
+559 RAQALNEYVAGDKAA

-593 VPVNESLFKEEAE
+593 LPVNESLFKVEAE
-606 KELYAV
+606 KALYAV
-612 VKKLDTEI
+612 VRKLDTDM
-620 IPLTVRYDYAGAL
+620 IPLTVRCDYAGAL

-648 DVMVMDKDEAV
+648 DVMVMDKDEDV

-670 KDLVN
+670 KDMVN

>member
-25 LKALALKKLQ
+25 LKTLSLKKLQ

-46 MGTPRR
+46 LGTPRR

-72 GPAVSIAYK
+72 GPAVNIAFK

-96 GVDVKDL
+96 GIDVKDL
-103 VVRDNYIYAV
+103 VVKDNYIYAV
-113 KHIQGRATAELLP
+113 KHIQGRETAELLP
-126 NVLQEILTNI
+126 HVLQEILTNI

-169 SITDINSDRYTM
+169 SITDIRSDRYTM
-181 GHRFLSNRKIE
+181 GHRFLSNKKIE
-192 IPVADA
+192 IPVADD
-198 YEKVLEDNYVIA
+198 YEKILEENFVIA

-259 EKYLALP
+259 DKYLALP

-356 KSQRLMQLVEMIH
+356 KSQRLEKLVEMIH

-379 DLKRAARLCKCDL
+379 DLKRAARLSKCDL

-414 DGEKADICEGIF
+414 DGEKADVCEGIF

-437 LPKTEIGQIL
+437 LPKTEIGRIL

-482 INILMD
+482 INILLD
-488 SRKHM
+488 SQKHM
-493 DMAKLV
+493 DMAKVV
-499 GASILLLKVPVEKI
+499 GASILLLKVPMEDV
-513 KELGKQI
+513 KELATQI
-520 IDFIKLRFRNLLLEQ
+520 IEFIRLRFRNLLLDQ

-545 LADERNNDL
+545 LAEERNNDL

-559 RAQALNEYVNGAKAA
+559 RTQALNEYVAGDKAA

-582 VNNLSSKAETV
+582 VNNLSSKAEV
-593 VPVNESLFKEEAE
+593 EVPINDGLFIEQAE
-606 KELYAV
+606 KDLYAV
-612 VKKLDTEI
+612 VKKLDTGM
-620 IPLTVRYDYAGAL
+620 IPLMVRCDYKGAL

-648 DVMVMDKDEAV
+648 DVMVMDKDEAI

-675 CVGDLSKLVM
+675 SVGDLSKLVM

>member
-25 LKALALKKLQ
+25 LKTLSLKKLQ

-46 MGTPRR
+46 LGTPRR

-72 GPAVSIAYK
+72 GPAVNIAFK

-103 VVRDNYIYAV
+103 VVKDNYIYAV

-126 NVLQEILTNI
+126 HVLQEILTNI

-160 LFGTEVVPV
+160 LFGTEIVPV
-169 SITDINSDRYTM
+169 SITDIQSDRYTM
-181 GHRFLSNRKIE
+181 GHRFLSNKKIE
-192 IPVADA
+192 IPVADD
-198 YEKVLEDNYVIA
+198 YEKILEENFVIA

-356 KSQRLMQLVEMIH
+356 KSQRLEKLVEMIH

-379 DLKRAARLCKCDL
+379 DLKRAARLSKCDL

-414 DGEKADICEGIF
+414 DGEKADVCEGIF

-437 LPKTEIGQIL
+437 LPKTEIGRIL

-482 INILMD
+482 INILLD
-488 SRKHM
+488 SQKHM
-493 DMAKLV
+493 DMAKVV
-499 GASILLLKVPVEKI
+499 GASILLLKVPMEDV
-513 KELGKQI
+513 KELATQI
-520 IDFIKLRFRNLLLEQ
+520 IEFIRLRFRNLLLEQ

-545 LADERNNDL
+545 LAEERNNDL

-559 RAQALNEYVNGAKAA
+559 RAQALNEYVAGDKAA

-593 VPVNESLFKEEAE
+593 LPVNESLFKVEAE
-606 KELYAV
+606 KALYAV
-612 VKKLDTEI
+612 VRKLDTDM
-620 IPLTVRYDYAGAL
+620 IPLTVRCDYAGAL

-648 DVMVMDKDEAV
+648 DVMVMDKDEDV

>member
-25 LKALALKKLQ
+25 LKTLSLKKLQ

-46 MGTPRR
+46 LGTPRR

-72 GPAVSIAYK
+72 GPAVNIAFK

-103 VVRDNYIYAV
+103 VVKDNYIYAV

-126 NVLQEILTNI
+126 HVLQEILTNI

-147 DFRFLRPIHWLVA
+147 DFRFLRPIRWLVA

-169 SITDINSDRYTM
+169 SITDIRSDRYTM
-181 GHRFLSNRKIE
+181 GHRFLSNKQIE
-192 IPVADA
+192 IPVADD
-198 YEKVLEDNYVIA
+198 YVKILEENFVIA

-259 EKYLALP
+259 DKYLALP

-283 RGKDGKLLN
+283 RGKDGRLLN

-332 QKLEAYEEK
+332 QKLETYEEK

-356 KSQRLMQLVEMIH
+356 KSQRLEKLVEMIH

-379 DLKRAARLCKCDL
+379 DLKRAARLSKCDL

-414 DGEKADICEGIF
+414 DGEKADVCEGIF

-482 INILMD
+482 INILLD
-488 SRKHM
+488 SQKHM
-493 DMAKLV
+493 DMAKVV
-499 GASILLLKVPVEKI
+499 GASILLLKVPMEEV
-513 KELGKQI
+513 KELATQI
-520 IDFIKLRFRNLLLEQ
+520 IEFIRLRFRNLLLDQ

-545 LADERNNDL
+545 LAEERNNDL

-559 RAQALNEYVNGAKAA
+559 RAQALNEYV
-574 DMIQAATR
+574 R
-582 VNNLSSKAETV
+582 
-593 VPVNESLFKEEAE
+593 
-606 KELYAV
+606 
-612 VKKLDTEI
+612 
-620 IPLTVRYDYAGAL
+620 AGG
-633 NILSEL
+633 
-639 NAPVNKFFD
+639 
-648 DVMVMDKDEAV
+648 
-659 KNNRLSLLCLV
+659 RTQ
-670 KDLVN
+670 
-675 CVGDLSKLVM
+675 

>member
-25 LKALALKKLQ
+25 LKTLSLKKLQ

-46 MGTPRR
+46 LGTPRR

-72 GPAVSIAYK
+72 GPAVNIAFK

-96 GVDVKDL
+96 GIDVKDL
-103 VVRDNYIYAV
+103 VVKDNYIYAV
-113 KHIQGRATAELLP
+113 KHIQGRETAELLP
-126 NVLQEILTNI
+126 HVLQEILTNI

-169 SITDINSDRYTM
+169 SITDIRSDRYTM
-181 GHRFLSNRKIE
+181 GHRFLSNKKIE
-192 IPVADA
+192 IPVADD
-198 YEKVLEDNYVIA
+198 YEKILEENFVIA

-259 EKYLALP
+259 DKYLALP

-356 KSQRLMQLVEMIH
+356 KSQRLEKLVEMIH

-379 DLKRAARLCKCDL
+379 DLKRAARLSKCDL

-414 DGEKADICEGIF
+414 DVEKADVCEGIF

-437 LPKTEIGQIL
+437 LPKTEIGRIL

-482 INILMD
+482 INILLD
-488 SRKHM
+488 SQKHM
-493 DMAKLV
+493 DMAKVV
-499 GASILLLKVPVEKI
+499 GASILLLKVPMEDV
-513 KELGKQI
+513 KELATQI
-520 IDFIKLRFRNLLLEQ
+520 IEFIRLRFRNLLLDQ

-545 LADERNNDL
+545 LAEERNNDL

-559 RAQALNEYVNGAKAA
+559 RAQALNEYVAGDKAA

-582 VNNLSSKAETV
+582 VNNLSGKAEV
-593 VPVNESLFKEEAE
+593 EVPINDGLFIEQAE
-606 KELYAV
+606 KDLYAV
-612 VKKLDTEI
+612 VKKLDTGM
-620 IPLTVRYDYAGAL
+620 IPLMVRCDYKGAL

-648 DVMVMDKDEAV
+648 DVMVMDKDEAI

-675 CVGDLSKLVM
+675 SVGDLSKLVM

>member
-1 MKKLLFEIGTEEL
+1 MKRLLFEIGTEEL

-25 LKALALKKLQ
+25 LKELALKKLQ

-46 MGTPRR
+46 LGTPRR
-52 LAVLVSGVEETQ
+52 LAVLVGGVEETQ

-72 GPAVSIAYK
+72 GPAVNIAFK

-103 VVRDNYIYAV
+103 IVKDNYIYAI
-113 KHIQGRATAELLP
+113 KHTQGQPTAALLP
-126 NVLQEILTNI
+126 HVLQEILTNI
-136 PFPNHMRWADF
+136 PLPNHMRWADF

-160 LFGTEVVPV
+160 LFGSEVIPV
-169 SITDINSDRYTM
+169 AITDINSDRFTM
-181 GHRFLSNRKIE
+181 GHRFLSNKQVE
-192 IPVADA
+192 IPVADD
-198 YEKVLEDNYVIA
+198 YEKVLEENFVIV
-210 DQDKRREMIRQQI
+210 DQDKRREMIRKEI
-223 TELAREE
+223 TELAAAE
-230 GGEIEIAADLL
+230 GGEIEIAPDLL

-307 VTHGNERV
+307 VAHGNERV

-332 QKLEAYEEK
+332 QKLEGYEEK

-356 KSQRLMQLVEMIH
+356 KSQRLIQLVEMLH
-369 FGQQSRVPLD
+369 FSLQSRVSLD

-414 DGEKADICEGIF
+414 DGEKEDICEGIF
-426 EQYLP
+426 EHYLP

-437 LPKTEIGQIL
+437 LPATEIGRIL
-447 SIADKVDNIVATFS
+447 GIADKVDNIVATFS

-482 INILMD
+482 INILLEGKMNL
-488 SRKHM
+488 
-493 DMAKLV
+493 DMAKVV
-499 GASILLLKVPVEKI
+499 GAAILLLKVPVENA
-513 KELGKQI
+513 KELGIQI
-520 IDFIKLRFRNLLLEQ
+520 LDFIKLRFRNLMLEQ

-559 RAQALNEYVNGAKAA
+559 RAQALNAYVNGEKAA

-582 VNNLSSKAETV
+582 VNNLSSKAETE
-593 VPVNESLFKEEAE
+593 VPINDGLFTEQAE
-606 KELYAV
+606 KDLYAV
-612 VKKLDTEI
+612 VQKLDKEI
-620 IPLTVRYDYAGAL
+620 IPLIVRCDYAGAL
-633 NILSEL
+633 DILSEL

-659 KNNRLSLLCLV
+659 KNNRLSLLCIV
-670 KDLVN
+670 KDLIN
-675 CVGDLSKLVM
+675 CVGNLSKIVM

>member
-25 LKALALKKLQ
+25 LKTLSLKKLQ

-46 MGTPRR
+46 LGTPRR

-72 GPAVSIAYK
+72 GPAVNIAFK

-96 GVDVKDL
+96 GVDVKEL
-103 VVRDNYIYAV
+103 VVKDNYIYAV

-126 NVLQEILTNI
+126 HVLQEILTNI

-160 LFGTEVVPV
+160 LFGMEIVPV
-169 SITDINSDRYTM
+169 SITDIQSDRYTM
-181 GHRFLSNRKIE
+181 GHRFLSNKKIE
-192 IPVADA
+192 IPVADD
-198 YEKVLEDNYVIA
+198 YEKILEENFVIA

-356 KSQRLMQLVEMIH
+356 KSQRLEQLVEMIH
-369 FGQQSRVPLD
+369 FGQQSRVPLA
-379 DLKRAARLCKCDL
+379 DLKRAAKLSKCDL

-414 DGEKADICEGIF
+414 DGEKADVCEGIF

-437 LPKTEIGQIL
+437 LPKTEIGRIL

-482 INILMD
+482 INILLD
-488 SRKHM
+488 SQKHM
-493 DMAKLV
+493 DMAKVV
-499 GASILLLKVPVEKI
+499 GASILLLKVPMEKV
-513 KELGKQI
+513 KELGTQI
-520 IDFIKLRFRNLLLEQ
+520 IEFIRLRFRNLLLEQ
-535 KIRYDVIDAV
+535 KIRYDVIDAE

-559 RAQALNEYVNGAKAA
+559 RAQALNEYVNSDKAA

-593 VPVNESLFKEEAE
+593 LPVNESLFKVEAE

-612 VKKLDTEI
+612 VRKLDTDM
-620 IPLTVRYDYAGAL
+620 IPLTVRCDYTGAL

>member
-25 LKALALKKLQ
+25 LKTLSLKKLQ

-46 MGTPRR
+46 LGTPRR

-72 GPAVSIAYK
+72 GPAVNIAFK

-103 VVRDNYIYAV
+103 VVKDNYIYAV
-113 KHIQGRATAELLP
+113 KHIQGRETAELLP
-126 NVLQEILTNI
+126 HVLQEILTNI

-160 LFGTEVVPV
+160 LFATEIVPV
-169 SITDINSDRYTM
+169 SITDIQSDRYTM
-181 GHRFLSNRKIE
+181 GHRFLSNKKIE
-192 IPVADA
+192 IPVADD
-198 YEKVLEDNYVIA
+198 YEKILEDNFVIA

-259 EKYLALP
+259 DKYLALP

-356 KSQRLMQLVEMIH
+356 KSQRLEKLVEMIH
-369 FGQQSRVPLD
+369 FGQQSRLPLAA
-379 DLKRAARLCKCDL
+379 LKRAAKLSKCDL

-414 DGEKADICEGIF
+414 DGEKADVCEGIF

-437 LPKTEIGQIL
+437 LPKTEIGRIL

-482 INILMD
+482 INILLD
-488 SRKHM
+488 SQKHM
-493 DMAKLV
+493 DMAKVV
-499 GASILLLKVPVEKI
+499 GASILLLKVPMEDV
-513 KELGKQI
+513 KELATQI
-520 IDFIKLRFRNLLLEQ
+520 IEFIRLRFRNLLLEQ

-559 RAQALNEYVNGAKAA
+559 RAQALNEYVAGDKAA

-593 VPVNESLFKEEAE
+593 LPVNESLFKVEAE
-606 KELYAV
+606 KALYAV
-612 VKKLDTEI
+612 VRKLDTDM
-620 IPLTVRYDYAGAL
+620 IPLTVRCDYAKAL

-648 DVMVMDKDEAV
+648 DVMVMDKDEDV